1 MKKYIFAFVIII
13 ILIMGIS
20 YFTFTSGITKKVV
33 ASLRASAVQKKE
45 NPGVYNMPVITNVI
59 NSSGENF
66 VNTDIAIIINA
77 TSNYNIKYI
86 KYSYDMKKWKT
97 IDGFDSKEITHKL
110 VFKKSINK
118 KLYIKVEN
126 EKGYASYPYKTVVK
140 IDKKKPKLSYNNNDL
155 KLTDNYGLKYI
166 QYSND
171 KLKWETEDIAGKK
184 LIIDKKIEYKY
195 VRAVDIAGNI
205 SKINKIL
212 TDN

>member
-77 TSNYNIKYI
+77 TSNYKIKYI
-86 KYSYDMKKWKT
+86 KYSYNMKKWKT

-110 VFKKSINK
+110 VFKKSVNK

-140 IDKKKPKLSYNNNDL
+140 IDKKKPKVSYKNNDL
-155 KLTDNYGLKYI
+155 KLTDNFGLKYI

-171 KLKWETEDIAGKK
+171 KLKWETEEIAGKK
-184 LIIDKKIEYKY
+184 LIIDKKIKYKY
-195 VRAVDIAGNI
+195 LRAVDIAGNI
-205 SKINKIL
+205 SKTKNVL
-212 TDN
+212 TNN

>member
-140 IDKKKPKLSYNNNDL
+140 IDKKKPKLSYKNNDL